1 MANAKPMDLDTA
13 RKVFEQSDIDLV
25 KRDHRYKE
33 SKRYYHNRNDIV
45 LKSKK
50 QKSEADEQTDKPDN
64 PLRMHDSRVSSNFL
78 QLLIDQK
85 AAFGVSRPPMIDT
98 GNDALNKQVL
108 EVLGDDWNKTLFR
121 IAVDASLAGV
131 GWIHCWHG
139 PNNEFKYAIVPPNEV
154 TPIYKS
160 TLDDELQAVRRTY
173 EQLDPSDGKVYIFD
187 EYWTQDQATFFKREQ
202 GQTYSTMIYDQRI
215 GVTDSVNAE
224 AMDNTATI
232 NHGFNGIPFIPF
244 NNKSDKSG
252 DLRAVKGLID
262 AYDLVYNGFVND
274 VQDVQQVILILTNY
288 SGTDKDEF
296 LQNLRQYKMAEFES
310 EGGDNSGLSK
320 LTIDIPVDARK
331 ELLQE
336 TFDNIFIQGQG
347 VNPKDLKAG
356 TNMTGVAMKMLYG
369 PLELKVGQMESEF
382 RPSINK
388 LVRFILDELNKPSD
402 LSIKQTWIRSG
413 IQNDVEQADI
423 ISKLSQVTSDEAI
436 AKNNPLV
443 SDWQDELSDRK
454 REKEERAQTPD
465 PFASPDPLGKNS
477 KDNEDGEGDGEEK
490 A

>member
-1 MANAKPMDLDTA
+1 
-13 RKVFEQSDIDLV
+13 
-25 KRDHRYKE
+25 
-33 SKRYYHNRNDIV
+33 
-45 LKSKK
+45 
-50 QKSEADEQTDKPDN
+50 
-64 PLRMHDSRVSSNFL
+64 
-78 QLLIDQK
+78 
-85 AAFGVSRPPMIDT
+85 
-98 GNDALNKQVL
+98 
-108 EVLGDDWNKTLFR
+108 
-121 IAVDASLAGV
+121 
-131 GWIHCWHG
+131 
-139 PNNEFKYAIVPPNEV
+139 
-154 TPIYKS
+154 
-160 TLDDELQAVRRTY
+160 
-173 EQLDPSDGKVYIFD
+173 
-187 EYWTQDQATFFKREQ
+187 
-202 GQTYSTMIYDQRI
+202 
-215 GVTDSVNAE
+215 
-224 AMDNTATI
+224 
-232 NHGFNGIPFIPF
+232 
-244 NNKSDKSG
+244 
-252 DLRAVKGLID
+252 
-262 AYDLVYNGFVND
+262 
-274 VQDVQQVILILTNY
+274 
-288 SGTDKDEF
+288 
-296 LQNLRQYKMAEFES
+296 MAEFES
-310 EGGDNSGLSK
+310 EGSDNSGLSK

-388 LVRFILDELNKPSD
+388 LVRFILDELHKPSD

-465 PFASPDPLGKNS
+465 PFASPDPLGKDD
-477 KDNEDGEGDGEEK
+477 KDDEDGDEDGKE